1 MECGQSKG
9 TFELICQLAL
19 SLHLQNP
26 VLASNDAFNELNLRH
41 FEVQFTNLLYDEKVG
56 GINKPA

>member
-19 SLHLQNP
+19 SLHLQDP
-26 VLASNDAFNELNLRH
+26 VVVLYIRIRDAFNEPQPSIHESSL
-41 FEVQFTNLLYDEKVG
+41 
-56 GINKPA
+56 